1 MYGIYA
7 NIWGIL
13 MGSMLPYI
21 AAPWILWDRQQFYG
35 NCGTHQWEYN
45 ITNQQWV
52 EKNNNILWGYHPMI
66 DTKMADIY
74 IKDINYLWNLHMYPM
89 SCHPYIFSRPR
100 PKPSFAP
107 ARPARSARAPV
118 PNVPSAR
125 APENG
130 PVHASTRRMA
140 WPWSKMGKNGDLLVE
155 RCGKMWKDVES
166 EIHWKWNVFS
176 KVGRCWKSQ
185 LENGA
190 IRLHRKIVSSSFLM
204 VKPPRNRWF
213 ESQTMQH
220 PFCCFKAFVGKTCCL
235 VKITFWLVK
244 TLFCLVKTTIRLV
257 KTTSCLVKA
266 HGNMAFFPAFQG
278 WNVWTLCRNLR
289 LWKAPA
295 TRPIFVGNVV
305 TSLGSAWFG
314 QGVIPKWPKSSGEI
328 LQFTHDILADKWLMV
343 QNGLMMGD

>member
-1 MYGIYA
+1 M
-7 NIWGIL
+7 WK
-13 MGSMLPYI
+13 
-21 AAPWILWDRQQFYG
+21 DVER
-35 NCGTHQWEYN
+35 CG
-45 ITNQQWV
+45 
-52 EKNNNILWGYHPMI
+52 
-66 DTKMADIY
+66 KMW
-74 IKDINYLWNLHMYPM
+74 KD
-89 SCHPYIFSRPR
+89 
-100 PKPSFAP
+100 
-107 ARPARSARAPV
+107 
-118 PNVPSAR
+118 
-125 APENG
+125 
-130 PVHASTRRMA
+130 
-140 WPWSKMGKNGDLLVE
+140 VE

-278 WNVWTLCRNLR
+278 WNGEPCAGTWDFGKLQRLVRFLSETSWPHWVPCDLVRESSPNGPRVQVKYCNL
-289 LWKAPA
+289 LM
-295 TRPIFVGNVV
+295 IY
-305 TSLGSAWFG
+305 
-314 QGVIPKWPKSSGEI
+314 
-328 LQFTHDILADKWLMV
+328 WLI
-343 QNGLMMGD
+343 ND